1 MSMAA
6 AAADGTSREEPGLV
20 PALTTGASRTL
31 ALGEEEFEGFYARTS
46 PGLWAYLRRLSG
58 DAGVADDVLQESYLK
73 FLHRVDPG
81 RDERERRGY
90 LYRIATTLLHDRW
103 RREKRE
109 RSVLER
115 LFSVRPDRTED
126 RGGADR
132 VDLDAELQALKP
144 RERALVWLAYVEG
157 YEHREIAGI
166 LGLNEASV
174 RVMLFRVRKKL
185 AGRLEP
191 ARKEVER

>member
-1 MSMAA
+1 MAA
-6 AAADGTSREEPGLV
+6 AAAEGSSRGEPGLV
-20 PALTTGASRTL
+20 PARPQGASRTL
-31 ALGEEEFEGFYARTS
+31 ALAEEEFAGFYTRTS
-46 PGLWAYLRRLSG
+46 QGLWAYLRRLSG

-73 FLHRVDPG
+73 FLHRADPG

-90 LYRIATTLLHDRW
+90 LYRIATTVLHDRW

-109 RSVLER
+109 RSLLER

-126 RGGADR
+126 PGGADR
-132 VDLDAELQALKP
+132 VALDAELQALKP

-191 ARKEVER
+191 ARKEVEP

>member
-1 MSMAA
+1 MAA
-6 AAADGTSREEPGLV
+6 AAVD
-20 PALTTGASRTL
+20 GASREGPGAVPAPAAGSPL
-31 ALGEEEFEGFYARTS
+31 ALTLGEEEFEGFYARTS
-46 PGLWAYLRRLSG
+46 PGLWAYLRRLGG

-73 FLHRVDPG
+73 FLHRVDSG

-103 RREKRE
+103 RRERRE
-109 RSVLER
+109 RSLLER
-115 LFSVRPDRTED
+115 LFSVRTERVED

-132 VDLDAELQALKP
+132 VDLEAELQTLKP

-157 YEHREIAGI
+157 YEHREIAAI

-185 AGRLEP
+185 AGRLDP